1 MKKMICVLVAM
12 IIASAALVPAK
23 AEEQN
28 NYIYAASVDSIDW
41 EYLEDGDIVIIQEN
55 LNVLSNLGEGVEG
68 QRYIYASSVA
78 SVDWSIVGERDY
90 VVVPSGSIA
99 TMERLMVNE
108 NVIQPMGMNK
118 PTTVY
123 NVAENGRDIV
133 EGYSNNIYDGFYT
146 EYVYTGKDT
155 YRVQMENRRSDRS
168 LVMDFQ
174 SGYIFTKTYRTTT
187 VPEGLTIFL
196 TFSSASSNY
205 EVTEDTEWFIRFEQ
219 PMSVS
224 GYIE

>member
-118 PTTVY
+118 PTTV
-123 NVAENGRDIV
+123 
-133 EGYSNNIYDGFYT
+133 
-146 EYVYTGKDT
+146 
-155 YRVQMENRRSDRS
+155 
-168 LVMDFQ
+168 
-174 SGYIFTKTYRTTT
+174 
-187 VPEGLTIFL
+187 
-196 TFSSASSNY
+196 
-205 EVTEDTEWFIRFEQ
+205 
-219 PMSVS
+219 
-224 GYIE
+224 